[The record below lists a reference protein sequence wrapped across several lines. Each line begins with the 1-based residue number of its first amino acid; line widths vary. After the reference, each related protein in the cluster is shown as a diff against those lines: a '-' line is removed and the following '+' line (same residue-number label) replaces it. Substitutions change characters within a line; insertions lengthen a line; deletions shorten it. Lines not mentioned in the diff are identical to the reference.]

1 MTTAQELMNS
11 GVHCV
16 SEGTDLR
23 QAAQIMRDQQIGSLP
38 ICDEGGALRGIITD
52 RDIVIG
58 CVAAGGDPRRT
69 TAGELASREPHT
81 VQASS
86 DVSEVLETMQ
96 RHQIRRLPVL
106 EEDRVVGMI
115 SEADLARHL
124 PEDRLA
130 AFVESVY
137 AER

>member
-1 MTTAQELMNS
+1 MATAQQVMNS
-11 GVHCV
+11 GVHCI
-16 SEGTDLR
+16 GADTDLR
-23 QAAQIMRDQQIGSLP
+23 RAAQIMRDEQIGSLP
-38 ICDEGGALRGIITD
+38 ICDENGGLRGIITD

-58 CVAAGGDPRRT
+58 CVASGADPQST
-69 TAGELASREPHT
+69 TAGDLAARRPHA

-86 DVSEVLETMQ
+86 DVAEVLETMQ

-106 EEDRVVGMI
+106 DDERVVGMI

-130 AFVESVY
+130 RFVEAIY